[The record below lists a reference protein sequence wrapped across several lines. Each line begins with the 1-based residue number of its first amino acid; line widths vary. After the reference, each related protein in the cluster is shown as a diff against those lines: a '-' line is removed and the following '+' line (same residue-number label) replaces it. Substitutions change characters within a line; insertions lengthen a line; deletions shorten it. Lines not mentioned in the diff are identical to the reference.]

1 MRHTLEHHNQQAFLL
16 PFFGGQGVG
25 CSLGKLQLSA
35 LAWPGLLHLFT
46 SHLPKSSL
54 EGPWTELAWPPH
66 GCLLSLDFL
75 PGRYVTSFRPCV

>member
-1 MRHTLEHHNQQAFLL
+1 MRHTLEHHTSRLFSSL
-16 PFFGGQGVG
+16 FWGQGVG

-54 EGPWTELAWPPH
+54 EGPWTELAGPPR